1 MISAYSGKLT
11 ETGKSDEQTIQ
22 FTKRRDIR
30 KNIPTL
36 APALCFIPLDLEV
49 VASHLTMWSG
59 YQQGKVAAKKKHVYF
74 IYSYKN
80 KIYKKI

>member
-11 ETGKSDEQTIQ
+11 ETGKSNEQTIQ
-22 FTKRRDIR
+22 FTKRRDIG

-36 APALCFIPLDLEV
+36 APGLCFIPLDLEA

-59 YQQGKVAAKKKHVYF
+59 YQQGKVAAKNDTHIF

-80 KIYKKI
+80 KIYKKL